1 MIKAATRLLCRTGML
16 CLGGLLVVLPVSAQK
31 SGGGQGGGGGGGGGQ
46 TSDASG
52 KGAQQAKPDS
62 GSGSAQ
68 QYFVESDMLVYESQR
83 ADSRTA
89 GNGYRRRNRKKI
101 VLYNQQS
108 FSNLQAYIGYREL
121 VQIIAK
127 GYDAASKTPVTVT
140 SHAEVGFVAADIL
153 GAVKTG
159 ADILAGLRSSTEQ
172 VASVPIRR
180 KMLFSHKSHT
190 T

>member
-16 CLGGLLVVLPVSAQK
+16 CLGGLLIVLPVSAQK

-68 QYFVESDMLVYESQR
+68 QYFVESDMLVYEASARIAEQL
-83 ADSRTA
+83 ATDIGA
-89 GNGYRRRNRKKI
+89 GTGKKI
-101 VLYNQQS
+101 VLYDQQS

-159 ADILAGLRSSTEQ
+159 ADILAGLRSSTELSGQ
-172 VASVPIRR
+172 RSDPQENA
-180 KMLFSHKSHT
+180 LSHKSHT